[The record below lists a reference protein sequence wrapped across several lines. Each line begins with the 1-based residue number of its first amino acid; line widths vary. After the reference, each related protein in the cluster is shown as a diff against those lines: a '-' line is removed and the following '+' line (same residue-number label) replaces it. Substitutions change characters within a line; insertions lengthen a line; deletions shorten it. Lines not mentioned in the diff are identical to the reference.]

1 MHVAL
6 GAIVALLLWGQLFA
20 VDSGNDVTDIAGHMH
35 PGCRRIPRA
44 AASHSDPLGK
54 LSGFSL
60 FADDGCPKPPMIA
73 NGYVEH
79 LVRYQCKN
87 YYRLRTEGD
96 GHAMRPPYLRVRFP
110 SPAGDVGKGG
120 TLMATGVYTLNNE
133 KQWTNKV
140 VGDKLPECEAVCG
153 KPKNPVNPVQRILGG
168 HLDAKGSFPWQA
180 KMVSRHNLT
189 TGATLINEQW
199 LLTTAKNLFL
209 NHSENA
215 TAKDI
220 APTLTLYVGKKQLVE
235 IEKVVLHPNY
245 SEVDIGLIKLK
256 QKVPVNERVMP
267 ICLPSKDYAEV
278 GRVGYV
284 SGWGRNANFKFTD
297 HLKYVMLPVADQYDC
312 IKHYEGST
320 VPEKKTPKSPVG
332 VQPILNEHTFCAGMS
347 KYQEDT
353 CYGDAG
359 SAFAVHD
366 MEEDTWYAAGILSFD
381 KSCGVAEYG
390 VYVKVTSIQDWVQK
404 TIAEN

>member
-1 MHVAL
+1 MSAL
-6 GAIVALLLWGQLFA
+6 GAVVALLLWGQLFA
-20 VDSGNDVTDIAGHMH
+20 VDSGNDVTDIA
-35 PGCRRIPRA
+35 
-44 AASHSDPLGK
+44 
-54 LSGFSL
+54 
-60 FADDGCPKPPMIA
+60 DDGCPKPPMIA

-79 LVRYQCKN
+79 SVRYQCKN

-96 GHAMRPPYLRVRFP
+96 
-110 SPAGDVGKGG
+110 
-120 TLMATGVYTLNNE
+120 
-133 KQWTNKV
+133 
-140 VGDKLPECEAVCG
+140 VCG
-153 KPKNPVNPVQRILGG
+153 KPKNPADAVQRILGG

-297 HLKYVMLPVADQYDC
+297 HLKYVMLPVADQYNC

-359 SAFAVHD
+359 SAFVVHD
-366 MEEDTWYAAGILSFD
+366 LEDTWYAAGILSFD

>member
-1 MHVAL
+1 MCVCVCVCVCVYMHVCVDACMCCEAGRPTFHSFLFSLCRAL
-6 GAIVALLLWGQLFA
+6 GAVIALLLWGQLFA
-20 VDSGNDVTDIAGHMH
+20 VDSGNDVMDIAG
-35 PGCRRIPRA
+35 
-44 AASHSDPLGK
+44 
-54 LSGFSL
+54 
-60 FADDGCPKPPMIA
+60 DGCPKPPEIA
-73 NGYVEH
+73 HGYVEH
-79 LVRYQCKN
+79 SVRYQCKN

-96 GHAMRPPYLRVRFP
+96 G
-110 SPAGDVGKGG
+110 
-120 TLMATGVYTLNNE
+120 VYTLNNE
-133 KQWTNKV
+133 KQWINKA

-153 KPKNPVNPVQRILGG
+153 KPKNPANPVQRILGG

-245 SEVDIGLIKLK
+245 SQVDIGLIKLK

-297 HLKYVMLPVADQYDC
+297 HLKYVMLPVADQDQC
-312 IKHYEGST
+312 VRHYEGST

-366 MEEDTWYAAGILSFD
+366 LEKDTWYAAGILSFD
-381 KSCGVAEYG
+381 KSCAVAEYG

>member
-1 MHVAL
+1 MHVCVCVCARVCGYMHVCVDACMCCEAGRPAFHSFLFSLCSDL
-6 GAIVALLLWGQLFA
+6 GAVISLLLWGRQLFA
-20 VDSGNDVTDIAGHMH
+20 LYSGNDVTDI
-35 PGCRRIPRA
+35 P
-44 AASHSDPLGK
+44 
-54 LSGFSL
+54 
-60 FADDGCPKPPMIA
+60 DDSFLKPPMIA
-73 NGYVEH
+73 NSYVEH
-79 LVRYQCKN
+79 LVHYQCKN

-96 GHAMRPPYLRVRFP
+96 G
-110 SPAGDVGKGG
+110 
-120 TLMATGVYTLNNE
+120 VYTLNNE
-133 KQWTNKV
+133 KQWTNKA

-153 KPKNPVNPVQRILGG
+153 KPKNPADAVQRILGG

-199 LLTTAKNLFL
+199 LLTTANNLFL

-245 SEVDIGLIKLK
+245 SQVDIGLIKLK

-297 HLKYVMLPVADQYDC
+297 HLKYVMLPVADQYNC

-332 VQPILNEHTFCAGMS
+332 EQPILNEHTFCAGMS

-366 MEEDTWYAAGILSFD
+366 LEKNTWYAAGILSFD

-390 VYVKVTSIQDWVQK
+390 VYVKATSIQDWVQK